1 MAKLKASEI
10 AEVKGRGFLINRGT
24 EFFSGRVVS
33 PNTVFSAQDMKVMTE
48 IAEKFGNGTLVPT
61 ARLAVEIPGIPYE
74 KIQEAEAYAE
84 ERGLCFG
91 GTGAKVRPV
100 AACKGTTCIYGNY
113 DTQGL
118 AKKIY
123 EQFYVGWKDVKLPH
137 KFKIAVGGCP
147 NNCVKPNL
155 NDLGIIGQRI
165 PHFKAELC
173 KGCKKCSV
181 EAVCPMGAAKVSDKK
196 LHIDENVC
204 IHCGRCVGNCRFDSI
219 TDGTYGFKI
228 FVGGRWGK
236 KISHGRALSKV
247 FTTKDEAMDVIEKA
261 ILLFRERGLA
271 GERFAVMIDR
281 IGFETVEEALLRDDS
296 LLERKEEILSRE
308 L

>member
-1 MAKLKASEI
+1 MDFWI
-10 AEVKGRGFLINRGT
+10 
-24 EFFSGRVVS
+24 
-33 PNTVFSAQDMKVMTE
+33 
-48 IAEKFGNGTLVPT
+48 
-61 ARLAVEIPGIPYE
+61 RL
-74 KIQEAEAYAE
+74 
-84 ERGLCFG
+84 RF
-91 GTGAKVRPV
+91 
-100 AACKGTTCIYGNY
+100 
-113 DTQGL
+113 
-118 AKKIY
+118 
-123 EQFYVGWKDVKLPH
+123 H

>member
-1 MAKLKASEI
+1 MIWVLLGNE
-10 AEVKGRGFLINRGT
+10 FLILKQS
-24 EFFSGRVVS
+24 FV
-33 PNTVFSAQDMKVMTE
+33 
-48 IAEKFGNGTLVPT
+48 
-61 ARLAVEIPGIPYE
+61 
-74 KIQEAEAYAE
+74 
-84 ERGLCFG
+84 
-91 GTGAKVRPV
+91 
-100 AACKGTTCIYGNY
+100 
-113 DTQGL
+113 
-118 AKKIY
+118 
-123 EQFYVGWKDVKLPH
+123 KDVKNVVLRQFAPM
-137 KFKIAVGGCP
+137 GGCQS
-147 NNCVKPNL
+147 
-155 NDLGIIGQRI
+155 I
-165 PHFKAELC
+165 E
-173 KGCKKCSV
+173 
-181 EAVCPMGAAKVSDKK
+181 KK

>member
-1 MAKLKASEI
+1 MIWILSGNE
-10 AEVKGRGFLINRGT
+10 FLILKQSFVKDAKN
-24 EFFSGRVVS
+24 VVLRQ
-33 PNTVFSAQDMKVMTE
+33 F
-48 IAEKFGNGTLVPT
+48 
-61 ARLAVEIPGIPYE
+61 AR
-74 KIQEAEAYAE
+74 
-84 ERGLCFG
+84 
-91 GTGAKVRPV
+91 
-100 AACKGTTCIYGNY
+100 
-113 DTQGL
+113 
-118 AKKIY
+118 
-123 EQFYVGWKDVKLPH
+123 W
-137 KFKIAVGGCP
+137 
-147 NNCVKPNL
+147 
-155 NDLGIIGQRI
+155 
-165 PHFKAELC
+165 
-173 KGCKKCSV
+173 
-181 EAVCPMGAAKVSDKK
+181 GAAKVSDKK